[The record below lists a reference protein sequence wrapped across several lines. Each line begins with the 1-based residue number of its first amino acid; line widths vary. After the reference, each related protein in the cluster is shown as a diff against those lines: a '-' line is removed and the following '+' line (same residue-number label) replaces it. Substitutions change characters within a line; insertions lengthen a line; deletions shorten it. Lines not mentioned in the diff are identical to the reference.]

1 MTPARTQSVSA
12 ERIVATSPDQIF
24 DVLTDPSR
32 HPVLDGSGM
41 VQSSR
46 PRNPKRLQLGSKF
59 RMDMQLGPLPYRITN
74 KVVEFEANRI
84 IAWQHQGRHRWRWE
98 LEPAAAGG
106 TRVRESFDW
115 STALW
120 PRGLELVG
128 YPERNLAA
136 IEQTLD
142 RLVQHFETRPTG

>member
-12 ERIVATSPDQIF
+12 ERTVAIPPHQIF
-24 DVLTDPSR
+24 DVLTDPSQ

-46 PRNPKRLQLGSKF
+46 RRNPKRLQLGSKF
-59 RMDMQLGPLPYRITN
+59 RMDMKLGPLPYRITN
-74 KVVEFEANRI
+74 TVVEFEANRL

-98 LEPAAAGG
+98 LEPAASGG

-128 YPERNLAA
+128 YPERNLEA
-136 IEQTLD
+136 IEQTLE
-142 RLVQHFETRPTG
+142 RLVQHFEAPPAP

>member
-12 ERIVATSPDQIF
+12 ERIVATAPHQIF
-24 DVLTDPSR
+24 DVLTDPNQ

-46 PRNPKRLQLGSKF
+46 RRNPKRLQLGSKF
-59 RMDMQLGPLPYRITN
+59 RMDMKLGPLPYRITN
-74 KVVEFEANRI
+74 TVVEFEANRL

-128 YPERNLAA
+128 YPERNLEA

-142 RLVQHFETRPTG
+142 RLVQHFEAPPAR